1 MPGRRLF
8 LPPNIDAEADNNPD
22 PSSPPGPVRPTHRS
36 NQSKPVHPASQDEYS
51 SSAVE
56 DGQDDNDNSDGDD
69 DFDEHGVYLGN
80 LNKFDRL
87 NAKMRQGFAS
97 LRASSPVERDTSPE
111 PVGVNL

>member
-1 MPGRRLF
+1 LTSTSLLAYNGS
-8 LPPNIDAEADNNPD
+8 DAAELADD
-22 PSSPPGPVRPTHRS
+22 PTA
-36 NQSKPVHPASQDEYS
+36 N
-51 SSAVE
+51 
-56 DGQDDNDNSDGDD
+56 DD

-97 LRASSPVERDTSPE
+97 LRASSPVERDASPE